1 MAIGTATTEIDVRC
15 DRIISTI
22 DAHAAGEPL
31 RIITAGVPPLPGA
44 TILERRRYMATHYD
58 HLRQTLLFEPRGH
71 ADMYGAILTPPVS
84 PGADV
89 GVLFLT
95 NEGYSTMCGHGVIAL
110 TTVLL
115 ETGMLPRR
123 EPRTEVVYDSPAG
136 LIRARAAVA
145 GARVT
150 SVTFQNVP
158 SFRFAQDIR
167 VATSRGNVRA
177 DVAFGGAF
185 YALVNAADLGVEVLP
200 KHASLLTQLGMD
212 VKRAVEREFEVV
224 HPEEPELRGIYGTII
239 SEPPRTLAG
248 DGRNITIYAE
258 GAVDRSPCGTGT
270 SAKLACLF
278 ADGRIPMRTPYV
290 HESVIGTTFTGRV
303 LGETTVGPFA
313 AVETEIA
320 GRGFLTGF
328 HQFIVEQDDPV
339 AGGFLVR

>member
-1 MAIGTATTEIDVRC
+1 MQFKRV
-15 DRIISTI
+15 ISTI

-31 RIITAGVPPLPGA
+31 RIITAGLPPLPGA
-44 TILERRRYMATHYD
+44 TVLERRRYMAEHYD
-58 HLRQTLLFEPRGH
+58 DIRRTLLFEPRGH
-71 ADMYGAILTPPVS
+71 ADMYGAVLTPAVT
-84 PGADV
+84 PGADF

-136 LIRARAAVA
+136 LIRASAEVED
-145 GARVT
+145 GRVT
-150 SVTFQNVP
+150 LVAFRNVP
-158 SFRFAQDIR
+158 AFRYAHGVDL
-167 VATSRGNVRA
+167 ATTAGPVRA
-177 DVAFGGAF
+177 DISYGGAF
-185 YALVNAADLGVEVLP
+185 YALVDAADLGVEVLP
-200 KHASLLTQLGMD
+200 ENAAILTRLGMEI
-212 VKRAVEREFEVV
+212 KRAVAREIEVV
-224 HPEEPELRGIYGTII
+224 HPDEPELRGIYGTII
-239 SEPPRTLAG
+239 SEPPRTAEG

-270 SAKLACLF
+270 SAKLACLY
-278 ADGRIPMRTPYV
+278 ADGRVSRGQAYV

-303 LGETTVGPFA
+303 LGETSVGPYS
-313 AVETEIA
+313 AVETEIG

-328 HQFIVEQDDPV
+328 QQFVVDPEDAT

>member
-1 MAIGTATTEIDVRC
+1 MRF

-31 RIITAGVPPLPGA
+31 RIFTAGVPPLPGA
-44 TILERRRYMATHYD
+44 TVLERRRFMAEHYD
-58 HLRQTLLFEPRGH
+58 HLRRMLLFEPRGH
-71 ADMYGAILTPPVS
+71 ADMYGAVLTPPVS
-84 PGADV
+84 PGADF

-110 TTVLL
+110 TTAVL
-115 ETGMLPRR
+115 ETGMLPRQ
-123 EPRTEVVYDSPAG
+123 EPQTEVVYDSPAG
-136 LIRARAAVA
+136 LIRACATVDGDQVTAVA
-145 GARVT
+145 
-150 SVTFQNVP
+150 FQNVP
-158 SFRFAQDIR
+158 SFRFAR
-167 VATSRGNVRA
+167 AFEVETSRGTAPV
-177 DVAFGGAF
+177 DVSFGGAF
-185 YALVNAADLGVEVLP
+185 YALVEGADLGVEVLP
-200 KHASLLTQLGMD
+200 HHASLLTQLGME
-212 VKRAVEREFEVV
+212 VKRAVERVMEVV

-239 SEPPRTLAG
+239 SEPPRTEGG

-278 ADGRIPMRTPYV
+278 ADGRIPPRTPYV

-320 GRGFLTGF
+320 GRGFLTGL
-328 HQFIVEQDDPV
+328 HQFIVDPADV
-339 AGGFLVR
+339 TAGGFLVR

>member
-1 MAIGTATTEIDVRC
+1 MRFERM
-15 DRIISTI
+15 ISTI

-31 RIITAGVPPLPGA
+31 RIITAGVPPLPGG
-44 TILERRRYMATHYD
+44 TVLERRRFMAEHYD
-58 HLRQTLLFEPRGH
+58 HLRRTLLFEPRGH
-71 ADMYGAILTPPVS
+71 ADMYGAVLTPPVT
-84 PGADV
+84 PGADF

-110 TTVLL
+110 TTALL

-123 EPRTEVVYDSPAG
+123 EPQTEVVYDSPAG
-136 LIRARAAVA
+136 LIRARATVE
-145 GARVT
+145 GDRVT
-150 SVTFQNVP
+150 SVAFQNVP
-158 SFRFAQDIR
+158 SFRFARD
-167 VATSRGNVRA
+167 VEVVTSRGTVRA
-177 DVAFGGAF
+177 DVSFGGAF
-185 YALVNAADLGVEVLP
+185 YALVEAADLDVEVLP
-200 KHASLLTQLGMD
+200 KNASLLTRLGME
-212 VKRAVEREFEVV
+212 VKRAVERELDVV

-239 SEPPRTLAG
+239 SEPARTESG

-278 ADGRIPMRTPYV
+278 ADGRIPTGQPYV

-303 LGETTVGPFA
+303 LGETTVGPHA

-328 HQFIVEQDDPV
+328 HHFLVDPED
-339 AGGFLVR
+339 AIGEGFLVR

>member
-1 MAIGTATTEIDVRC
+1 MRFN
-15 DRIISTI
+15 RIFTTI

-31 RIITAGVPPLPGA
+31 RIIAAGAPPLPGA
-44 TILERRRYMATHYD
+44 TILERRRFMAEHYD
-58 HLRQTLLFEPRGH
+58 DVRRTLLFEPRGH
-71 ADMYGAILTPPVS
+71 ADMYGAVLTPPVT
-84 PGADV
+84 PGADF

-110 TTVLL
+110 TTALL
-115 ETGMLPRR
+115 ETGMLPRC

-136 LIRARAAVA
+136 LIRATASVNDDRVTAVA
-145 GARVT
+145 FR
-150 SVTFQNVP
+150 NVP
-158 SFRFAQDIR
+158 SFRY
-167 VATSRGNVRA
+167 ATAVEVETSAGPVLA

-185 YALVNAADLGVEVLP
+185 YALIDAAALGVEVLP
-200 KHASLLTQLGMD
+200 ENASRLTTLGME
-212 VKRAVEREFEVV
+212 VKRAVMQALDIV
-224 HPEEPELRGIYGTII
+224 HPEEPELGGIYGTIV
-239 SEPPRTLAG
+239 SAPPRSSEA

-270 SAKLACLF
+270 SAKLACLY
-278 ADGRIPMRTPYV
+278 ADGRVGLDEAYV

-303 LGETTVGPFA
+303 LGETRVGPFP

-328 HQFIVEQDDPV
+328 HQFVVDPDDPT

>member
-1 MAIGTATTEIDVRC
+1 MHFGRVV
-15 DRIISTI
+15 STI

-31 RIITAGVPPLPGA
+31 RIITVGVPPLPGA
-44 TILERRRYMATHYD
+44 TVLERRRFMAAHHD
-58 HLRQTLLFEPRGH
+58 DIRRVLLFEPRGH
-71 ADMYGAILTPPVS
+71 ADMYGAVLTPPVT
-84 PGADV
+84 PGADF

-115 ETGMLPRR
+115 ETGMLPRC

-136 LIRARAAVA
+136 LIRATASVE
-145 GARVT
+145 GDRVT
-150 SVTFQNVP
+150 SVAFRNVP
-158 SFRFAQDIR
+158 SFRYARSLKVEIS
-167 VATSRGNVRA
+167 VGSVRA
-177 DVAFGGAF
+177 DLAFGGAF
-185 YALVNAADLGVEVLP
+185 YALVDAAALGVEVLP
-200 KHASLLTQLGMD
+200 ENASLLTRLGME
-212 VKRAVEREFEVV
+212 VKRAVERELDVV
-224 HPEEPELRGIYGTII
+224 HPEEPELHGIYGTIV
-239 SEPPRTLAG
+239 SEPPRAGG

-278 ADGRIPMRTPYV
+278 ADGKIALDAPYV
-290 HESVIGTTFTGRV
+290 HESVIDTTFTGRV
-303 LGETTVGPFA
+303 LGETTAGPFA

-328 HQFIVEQDDPV
+328 HQFVVDPDDPT